1 MKSIVQQYRDLN
13 EGKMSK
19 ANFMTNVR
27 RQFPDWISSVNSY
40 QDAISILKN
49 KRILSEADIREN
61 SKISDVYNELG
72 HVDPFKMGVRD
83 NEDGKSL
90 RDCPFTDSHRS
101 ELWKNGWSDAETKGQ
116 IDYDRAQWYKEMSED
131 TELNEEDSMTVSSAI
146 EHVFDGDFDGNELK
160 LMKARELVNT
170 SNHPDKAVTLQMIDK
185 KLEDAMD
192 AEAKGQMNRDKAQW
206 GSQMTE
212 DMTAKQKKFAAL
224 APPKGKI
231 TYADKIAGAKLKK
244 EEVSM
249 EGKKP
254 FYLVSDSGEIVDST
268 MAEDETEARQYF
280 ENEYEGVGSSMTI
293 IHTNNPDEIGDVY
306 AEESLN
312 EGRKRGRVNE
322 AKEENEGY
330 YKHVTGKDLYSVFD
344 EIDRVNPYEFKRGIN
359 IEMGMQYKPTPKYF
373 TPEFNPE
380 TLEKA
385 TKKVLKNLEKDPAYY
400 TNMISAEFEKKS
412 GLKQH
417 PKELKVGPD
426 ALTKIKGFSDAKSN
440 TQTNQSK
447 KERAKGGPEG
457 VKEMK
462 PSKRSM
468 GGIKTMKSN
477 EKLPKGVELMKE
489 SSTGGGDYTFNGH
502 FKAGELAK
510 LKQQIPD
517 AEIDTDTEEGQSV
530 KTTVMSK
537 KYNEKTIQQAV
548 NNATGMGKSNE
559 FPIKGQMMEDKK
571 AQQLKKIK
579 ESIAKKIKE
588 DLFSKGGQTV
598 TASTTQSQSKLK
610 QMGYQAVPNTKDINK
625 V

>member
-27 RQFPDWISSVNSY
+27 RQFPDWISSGNSY
-40 QDAISILKN
+40 QDAVSILKN
-49 KRILSEADIREN
+49 KRILSEEMG
-61 SKISDVYNELG
+61 SGNE
-72 HVDPFKMGVRD
+72 
-83 NEDGKSL
+83 
-90 RDCPFTDSHRS
+90 
-101 ELWKNGWSDAETKGQ
+101 
-116 IDYDRAQWYKEMSED
+116 
-131 TELNEEDSMTVSSAI
+131 MTVSSAI
-146 EHVFDGDFDGNELK
+146 EHIFDGDFDGNELK
-160 LMKARELVNT
+160 LMKARELVST
-170 SNHPDKAVTLQMIDK
+170 SNHPDKSVTLQMIDK

-192 AEAKGQMNRDKAQW
+192 AETKGQMNRDKAQW
-206 GSQMTE
+206 GSQITE

-224 APPKGKI
+224 APPKDKI

-312 EGRKRGRVNE
+312 EGRKRRVRVNE

-330 YKHVTGKDLYSVFD
+330 YKHVTGKEQYTVFD

-380 TLEKA
+380 TLAKA

-548 NNATGMGKSNE
+548 NNVLGMGKSNE

-588 DLFSKGGQTV
+588 DL
-598 TASTTQSQSKLK
+598 
-610 QMGYQAVPNTKDINK
+610 YNNTKTGK
-625 V
+625 VQSFDATDATDQKTMQDPKFNQVFKKA

>member
-27 RQFPDWISSVNSY
+27 RQFPDWISSVNNY

-49 KRILSEADIREN
+49 KRILSEE
-61 SKISDVYNELG
+61 
-72 HVDPFKMGVRD
+72 MGS
-83 NEDGKSL
+83 G
-90 RDCPFTDSHRS
+90 S
-101 ELWKNGWSDAETKGQ
+101 E
-116 IDYDRAQWYKEMSED
+116 
-131 TELNEEDSMTVSSAI
+131 MTVSSAI
-146 EHVFDGDFDGNELK
+146 EHIFDGDFDGNPLK
-160 LMKARELVNT
+160 LMKAKELVST
-170 SNHPDKAVTLQMIDK
+170 SNHPDKAVTLHMIEK
-185 KLEDAMD
+185 KLEDALD
-192 AEAKGQMNRDKAQW
+192 AEMKGQMDHDKAQW
-206 GSQMTE
+206 RSEMNE
-212 DMTAKQKKFAAL
+212 
-224 APPKGKI
+224 
-231 TYADKIAGAKLKK
+231 

-268 MAEDETEARQYF
+268 MAGDETEARQYF
-280 ENEYEGVGSSMTI
+280 ENEYEGIGSSMTI
-293 IHTNNPDEIGDVY
+293 IHTSNPDEIGDVY

-312 EGRKRGRVNE
+312 EVKKKRGRVNE

-344 EIDRVNPYEFKRGIN
+344 EIDRVNPYEFKKGIN
-359 IEMGMQYKPTPKYF
+359 IEMGMQYKPIPKYF

-380 TLEKA
+380 TLAKA

-412 GLKQH
+412 GLLQH

-426 ALTKIKGFSDAKSN
+426 ALTKIKGFTDAKSN

-462 PSKRSM
+462 PSKKSM

-477 EKLPKGVELMKE
+477 DKLPKGVELMKE
-489 SSTGGGDYTFNGH
+489 SLNEGGDYTFNGH

-537 KYNEKTIQQAV
+537 KYNEKTIQHAV
-548 NNATGMGKSNE
+548 NNVLGMGKSNE

-571 AQQLKKIK
+571 AKQLKKIK
-579 ESIAKKIKE
+579 ETVAKKIKE
-588 DLFSKGGQTV
+588 EFFDNGKQTV
-598 TASTTQSQSKLK
+598 IASTDQSKAKLK
-610 QMGYQAVPNTKDINK
+610 QMGYKAVPNTQDIK
-625 V
+625 GV

>member
-27 RQFPDWISSVNSY
+27 RQFPDWISSVNNY

-49 KRILSEADIREN
+49 KRILSEEME
-61 SKISDVYNELG
+61 SG
-72 HVDPFKMGVRD
+72 
-83 NEDGKSL
+83 
-90 RDCPFTDSHRS
+90 S
-101 ELWKNGWSDAETKGQ
+101 E
-116 IDYDRAQWYKEMSED
+116 
-131 TELNEEDSMTVSSAI
+131 MTVSSAI
-146 EHVFDGDFDGNELK
+146 EHIFDGDFDGNPLK
-160 LMKARELVNT
+160 LMKAKELVST
-170 SNHPDKAVTLQMIDK
+170 SNHPDKAVTLHMIEK
-185 KLEDAMD
+185 KLEDALD
-192 AEAKGQMNRDKAQW
+192 AETKGQMDRDKAQW
-206 GSQMTE
+206 GSEMNE
-212 DMTAKQKKFAAL
+212 DMSGKQKEFAAL
-224 APPKGKI
+224 APPKNKI

-249 EGKKP
+249 ESKKP

-280 ENEYEGVGSSMTI
+280 ENEYEGIGSSMTI

-312 EGRKRGRVNE
+312 EVKKKRGRVNE
-322 AKEENEGY
+322 AKEESEGY
-330 YKHVTGKDLYSVFD
+330 YKHVTGKDEYSVFD

-359 IEMGMQYKPTPKYF
+359 IEMGMQYKPIPKYF

-380 TLEKA
+380 TLAKA

-412 GLKQH
+412 GLLQH

-426 ALTKIKGFSDAKSN
+426 GRAKIPGFTDAKSN
-440 TQTNQSK
+440 TETNQSK

-462 PSKRSM
+462 PSKKSM

-477 EKLPKGVELMKE
+477 DKLPKGVELMKE
-489 SSTGGGDYTFNGH
+489 SLNEGGDYTFNGH

-537 KYNEKTIQQAV
+537 KYNEKTVQHAV
-548 NNATGMGKSNE
+548 NNVLGMGKSNE

-571 AQQLKKIK
+571 AKQLKKIK
-579 ESIAKKIKE
+579 ETVAKKIKE
-588 DLFSKGGQTV
+588 DLYT
-598 TASTTQSQSKLK
+598 
-610 QMGYQAVPNTKDINK
+610 NTKTGKVQSFNATDATDQKTMQDSTFNK
-625 V
+625 VFKKA

>member
-40 QDAISILKN
+40 QDAISILKS
-49 KRILSEADIREN
+49 KRILSE
-61 SKISDVYNELG
+61 ELG
-72 HVDPFKMGVRD
+72 SG
-83 NEDGKSL
+83 
-90 RDCPFTDSHRS
+90 S
-101 ELWKNGWSDAETKGQ
+101 E
-116 IDYDRAQWYKEMSED
+116 
-131 TELNEEDSMTVSSAI
+131 MTVSSAI
-146 EHVFDGDFDGNELK
+146 EHIFDGDFDGNPLK
-160 LMKARELVNT
+160 LIKAKELVST
-170 SNHPDKAVTLQMIDK
+170 SNHPDKAVTLHMIEK
-185 KLEDAMD
+185 KLEDALD
-192 AEAKGQMNRDKAQW
+192 AEMKGQMDHDKAQW
-206 GSQMTE
+206 DMEMNE
-212 DMTAKQKKFAAL
+212 DESGKQKEFAAL
-224 APPKGKI
+224 APPRNKI

-244 EEVSM
+244 EEEVSM

-280 ENEYEGVGSSMTI
+280 ENEYEGIGSSMTI

-306 AEESLN
+306 AEDSLN
-312 EGRKRGRVNE
+312 EIRKKKPSTGLSQKKKSAIVKKAKAGGDIGKKGKGFEKIEKTAEKKYGSKEAGEKVAAAAMWKSQAKKATVKE
-322 AKEENEGY
+322 AKEESEGY
-330 YKHVTGKDLYSVFD
+330 YKHVTGKDEYSVFD
-344 EIDRVNPYEFKRGIN
+344 EIDRVNPYEFKRGVN
-359 IEMGMQYKPTPKYF
+359 IEMGMQYKPIPKYF

-380 TLEKA
+380 TLAKA

-412 GLKQH
+412 GLLQH

-426 ALTKIKGFSDAKSN
+426 GRAKIPGFTDAKSN
-440 TQTNQSK
+440 TETNQSK

-462 PSKRSM
+462 PSKKSM

-477 EKLPKGVELMKE
+477 DKLPKGVELMKE
-489 SSTGGGDYTFNGH
+489 SLNEGGDYTFNGH
-502 FKAGELAK
+502 FKTGELAK

-548 NNATGMGKSNE
+548 NNVLGMGKSNE

-571 AQQLKKIK
+571 AKQLKKIK
-579 ESIAKKIKE
+579 ETVAKKIKE
-588 DLFSKGGQTV
+588 DLYK
-598 TASTTQSQSKLK
+598 
-610 QMGYQAVPNTKDINK
+610 NTKSGNVQSFNPADPADQKTIRDPKFNQVFK
-625 V
+625 KA